1 MEGKLFLEA
10 LLTMNISK
18 FLCAQ
23 LISKNHISFLVKHR
37 IKLYV
42 IKDLSVHTILDDMQ
56 LFSFLYLVIFLEKD
70 LI

>member
-23 LISKNHISFLVKHR
+23 LISKNHISSLVKHR
-37 IKLYV
+37 IKLDV
-42 IKDLSVHTILDDMQ
+42 LKDLSVHTILNDMQ
-56 LFSFLYLVIFLEKD
+56 LFSSLYLVIFLEKD